1 MKILVQPQKGGS
13 YKLLL
18 YDGRHVLGAAFV
30 DLSETPRGPRP
41 TKYRL
46 KWGGKKD
53 YRHTPSKEL
62 IARLRE
68 ADVRLVKPDP
78 QFETFL
84 GDFQIKTGYVDACRM
99 CLLDERYTPL
109 NEENCVTFGKGE
121 KICLDC
127 GKRELRREVSH
138 IGQAGSGR
146 VCPS

>member
-1 MKILVQPQKGGS
+1 MKIIVQPQKGGS

-46 KWGGKKD
+46 EWGGKKD

-84 GDFQIKTGYVDACRM
+84 GDFQINTGYVDACP
-99 CLLDERYTPL
+99 DVPP
-109 NEENCVTFGKGE
+109 
-121 KICLDC
+121 
-127 GKRELRREVSH
+127 RRTLHPAE
-138 IGQAGSGR
+138 
-146 VCPS
+146 